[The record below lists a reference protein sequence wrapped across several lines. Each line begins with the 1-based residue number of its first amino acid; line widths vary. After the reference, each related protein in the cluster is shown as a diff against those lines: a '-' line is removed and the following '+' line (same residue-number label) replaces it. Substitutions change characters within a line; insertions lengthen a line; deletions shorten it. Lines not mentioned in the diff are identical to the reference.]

1 MKAGPQHNA
10 FHNELIALL
19 QKHAGQLDAVEML
32 ALGGH
37 MVGQILALQDQRT
50 MTPEKGMAIILANIE
65 KGNAEAIDQLA
76 GGAPHGN
83 A

>member
-1 MKAGPQHNA
+1 MKTGPQHKA
-10 FHNELIALL
+10 FRDDLIKLL
-19 QKHAGQLDAVEML
+19 EKHSGHLDAVEML

-50 MTPEKGMAIILANIE
+50 MTPEAGMKIIMQNIQV
-65 KGNAEAIDQLA
+65 GNAEAIAQVT
-76 GGAPHGN
+76 GGAPHGH

>member
-1 MKAGPQHNA
+1 MKAGPQHKA
-10 FHNELIALL
+10 FREDLIKVLG
-19 QKHAGQLDAVEML
+19 KHAGHLDAVEML

-50 MTPEKGMAIILANIE
+50 MTPAAGMEIILKNIE
-65 KGNAEAIDQLA
+65 VGNAEAIA
-76 GGAPHGN
+76 EVSGGAPHGH